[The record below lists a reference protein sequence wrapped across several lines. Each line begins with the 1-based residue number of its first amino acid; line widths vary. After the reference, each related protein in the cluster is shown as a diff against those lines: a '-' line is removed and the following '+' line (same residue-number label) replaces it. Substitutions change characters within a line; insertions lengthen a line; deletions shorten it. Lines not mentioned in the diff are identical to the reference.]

1 MTLKGDKI
9 GGNTQGISDFWL
21 EQLTDLAKLRIP
33 KDRLF
38 SEELAFSMAKIT
50 QSLAVEVCVYIDR
63 RGRVVHTQVGD
74 NRSVSLEFM
83 KQRTARHHL
92 SGLRCVHTHPNGSG
106 MLSDV
111 DLTSMPI
118 LRFDAMIAIGVD
130 VAAKK
135 DEYLLK
141 SVGVAFGVLGDAKPQ
156 PFLCKNIHAA
166 LGLDFLEMVAVIE
179 KTAAKTITHY
189 EIGEKTTRALLVN
202 ITGKNSEEQA
212 RNSLAELAEL
222 AKTAGLLVADSI
234 LQKKPSPDVATF
246 VGRGKA
252 EELRFL
258 AQITEVDSLVFDSE
272 LTPVQMRNLENITGR
287 AIIDRSMLILDI
299 FARRAMSNEGKLQ
312 VELAQLKY
320 MMPRLVGKGEVLS
333 RLGGGIGTRGP
344 GETKLEVDRRVI
356 RGRIH
361 DLEKKLD
368 AVVKTRQL
376 HRQRRQRENMAVVA
390 LVGYTNAGKSTL
402 LNALTQAEVPA
413 EDKLFATLDT
423 TTRKLELPSGRQIL
437 LSDTVGFIRN
447 LPHHLVA
454 AFRATLEEVCEADL
468 LLHVIDS
475 SSPEVEEQAAAV
487 HEVLADLQCADKVTI
502 SVLNKADKLENE
514 CEMRFL
520 TGHFENGIAISAK
533 EKQGID
539 ELLQMIAA
547 LLPQKDRELN
557 ILLPYAA
564 GGDLSLI
571 HEAGKVLT
579 EEYEAEGI
587 AVKAIVPNEIYGKL
601 TAKYPPKK
609 SS

>member
-1 MTLKGDKI
+1 MALKGDKI
-9 GGNTQGISDFWL
+9 GGNTQGISEFWL
-21 EQLTDLAKLRIP
+21 EQLEELAAIRIP
-33 KDRLF
+33 KDQLF
-38 SEELAFSMAKIT
+38 SEELAFRMAKIT
-50 QSLAVEVCVYIDR
+50 QNLSVEICVYIDR

-74 NRSVSLEFM
+74 KHSVSLETM
-83 KQRTARHHL
+83 SQRTAQHHL
-92 SGLRCVHTHPNGSG
+92 SGIRCVHTHPNGSG
-106 MLSDV
+106 VLSDV

-118 LRFDAMIAIGVD
+118 LRFDAMIALGVD
-130 VAAKK
+130 VDVKK
-135 DEYLLK
+135 DDYLLK
-141 SVGVAFGVLGDAKPQ
+141 TVGVAFGVLGEAKPQ

-166 LGLDFLEMVAVIE
+166 MGLDFLEMVSAIE
-179 KTAAKTITHY
+179 KTAAKDLTHH
-189 EIGEKTTRALLVN
+189 ELGEKITRALLVN
-202 ITGKNSEEQA
+202 ITGKSADEQA
-212 RNSLAELAEL
+212 KNSLAELAEL
-222 AKTAGLLVADSI
+222 AKTAGLTVVDSI

-246 VGRGKA
+246 VGKGKA

-258 AQITEVDSLVFDSE
+258 TQIMEVDSLVFDSE

-299 FARRAMSNEGKLQ
+299 FAQRAMSNEGKLQ

-356 RGRIH
+356 RGRIN

-376 HRQRRQRENMAVVA
+376 HRQHRQKENMPVVA

-402 LNALTQAEVPA
+402 LNALTQAEVLA

-468 LLHVIDS
+468 LLHVMDS
-475 SSPEVEEQAAAV
+475 SSPEIEEQAVAV
-487 HEVLADLQCADKVTI
+487 NEVLAGLKCQDKVTI
-502 SVLNKADKLENE
+502 SVLNKADKLEND
-514 CEMRFL
+514 CEIKFL
-520 TGHFENGIAISAK
+520 TGHFDNGIAVSAR
-533 EKQGID
+533 EKRGID

-564 GGDLSLI
+564 GGDLSMI
-571 HEAGKVLT
+571 HEVGKVLA
-579 EEYEAEGI
+579 EEYVEDGI

-601 TAKYPPKK
+601 TGKYPRKN
-609 SS
+609 